1 MPHAANLANNLR
13 GCRLSVRQPK
23 LPLIKIAQVD
33 VPKCHG
39 NSQPFRKVFFELSD
53 DLGSC
58 QRGTHG
64 SGGDGDRDAAVDV
77 SVGQL
82 QMKLLVKEQ
91 QLQQVKIECKE
102 SSERITTLE
111 AQAQELG
118 KT

>member
-1 MPHAANLANNLR
+1 M
-13 GCRLSVRQPK
+13 
-23 LPLIKIAQVD
+23 
-33 VPKCHG
+33 PKCRG

-53 DLGSC
+53 ELGSS
-58 QRGTHG
+58 QRGTHT
-64 SGGDGDRDAAVDV
+64 SGGDGDAAVDV

-102 SSERITTLE
+102 SSERITNLE